1 MLDHHTMRTTALL
14 LFVSSAS
21 CSLAQNADF
30 QGSLGGG
37 IGLSVPTGDF
47 RQAAEK
53 NMFLLN
59 AHLAFP
65 LGRVPV
71 IQGGFA
77 FGYSV
82 MGHNER
88 TVPVN
93 TEYMDITEGTLTT
106 RSKVFS
112 YHPLLRL
119 NPLTG
124 RIRPYVDGMVGF
136 RQFSTTSKVTADG
149 VEENISKERNE
160 TDVAF
165 STGWAAGLMY
175 TFGDRAYV
183 ELRMEF
189 IDSGEATY
197 VDPESVTISDQG
209 LVGFS
214 TKTSNTDVTNITAGI
229 GLLF

>member
-1 MLDHHTMRTTALL
+1 MRQMKHMRTCTVPLLIFTLFGATA
-14 LFVSSAS
+14 
-21 CSLAQNADF
+21 QDTDF
-30 QGSLGGG
+30 QGTLGGG
-37 IGLSVPTGDF
+37 IGLSVPTGEF
-47 RQAAEK
+47 QGSVEK
-53 NMFLLN
+53 NMLLLDGR
-59 AHLAFP
+59 LAFP
-65 LGRVPV
+65 LGRIPIV
-71 IQGGFA
+71 QGGFA

-82 MGHNER
+82 MGRNDK
-88 TVPVN
+88 TVPIV
-93 TEYMDITEGTLTT
+93 TEYLGITEGTLTT

-136 RQFSTTSKVTADG
+136 RQFSTTTKVTADG

-160 TDVAF
+160 SDVAF

-175 TFGDRAYV
+175 TFGDRGYI

-189 IDSGEATY
+189 FDSGEATY

-209 LVGFS
+209 SVGYN
-214 TKTSNTDVTNITAGI
+214 TRTSNTDVTNITGGI

>member
-1 MLDHHTMRTTALL
+1 MRTTALL
-14 LFVSSAS
+14 LVLSTATI
-21 CSLAQNADF
+21 SLAQNADF

-37 IGLSVPTGDF
+37 IGVSVPTGDF
-47 RQAAEK
+47 QRSVEQ
-53 NMFLLN
+53 NMVLLN

-65 LGRVPV
+65 LGRLPV

-82 MGHNER
+82 MGRNDR

-93 TEYMDITEGTLTT
+93 TDYMDITEGTLTT

-175 TFGDRAYV
+175 TFGDRAYMEIRV
-183 ELRMEF
+183 EV

-197 VDPESVTISDQG
+197 VDPESVTISDEG
-209 LVGFS
+209 MVGFS
-214 TKTSNTDVTNITAGI
+214 TKTSNTDVTNVTAGI